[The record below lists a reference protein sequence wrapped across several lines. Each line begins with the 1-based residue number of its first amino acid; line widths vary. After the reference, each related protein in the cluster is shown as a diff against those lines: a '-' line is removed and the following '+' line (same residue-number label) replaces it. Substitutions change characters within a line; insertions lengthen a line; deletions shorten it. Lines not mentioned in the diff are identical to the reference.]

1 MKKIALIVILSVVA
15 LGLRAEGGVDSRA
28 LWERAGRLYTAGDYN
43 GAAATY
49 DSIVNE
55 GLESAEL
62 YYNLGCSYFK
72 AGKSGRAIL
81 NYHRAQRLAPADGDI
96 AYNLAYAESFV
107 KDKID
112 EVPEFATTRLL
123 GSAKNLVSVDCWGVL
138 SLVMLA
144 LALIA
149 ILFYLLSQRRA
160 IRKAGFVVGI
170 VATFLLLCTVGL
182 GASARRTLLSEDE
195 AIVLSTA
202 AVVKASPERT
212 GKDLFILHEGTKV
225 EVLDSFGEWSEI
237 RIADGNEGWIR
248 SSSIEII

>member
-1 MKKIALIVILSVVA
+1 MKKIFLIVTLALVVLSARGESYDV
-15 LGLRAEGGVDSRA
+15 
-28 LWERAGRLYTAGDYN
+28 LWERAGRLYAAGDYN

-55 GLESAEL
+55 GWESAPL

-72 AGKSGRAIL
+72 AGKSGEAIL
-81 NYHRAQRLAPADGDI
+81 NYYRAQRLSPGDEDV

-107 KDKID
+107 KDKI
-112 EVPEFATTRLL
+112 EAVPEFVLARWFSRARSMM
-123 GSAKNLVSVDCWGVL
+123 GVDSWAVL
-138 SLVMLA
+138 SIVMLG
-144 LALIA
+144 LLLIS
-149 ILFYLLSQRRA
+149 LGFYLLAERRR
-160 IRKAGFVVGI
+160 IRKTGFVVGI
-170 VATFLLLCTVGL
+170 LSAVVMLLSIAFGV
-182 GASARRTLLSEDE
+182 SARSALLNQEE

-225 EVLDSFGEWSEI
+225 EVLDTFGEWSEI

>member
-1 MKKIALIVILSVVA
+1 MKKIFLIVVLAFVA
-15 LGLRAEGGVDSRA
+15 VSARGQEGCDV

-49 DSIVNE
+49 DSIVNQ
-55 GLESAEL
+55 GWESAPL

-81 NYHRAQRLAPADGDI
+81 NYYRAQRLSPADEDV

-107 KDKID
+107 KDKI
-112 EVPEFATTRLL
+112 ESVPEFVLTRWLSRARNIMGVDGWAVLSIVLL
-123 GSAKNLVSVDCWGVL
+123 GV
-138 SLVMLA
+138 
-144 LALIA
+144 ALISVG
-149 ILFYLLSQRRA
+149 FYLLAERRK

-170 VATFLLLCTVGL
+170 
-182 GASARRTLLSEDE
+182 ASALLMILSVAFGAGSRRALLSDDE

-202 AVVKASPERT
+202 AVVKASPERA

-225 EVLDSFGEWSEI
+225 EVLDTFGEWSEI